1 MRDMKSN
8 EIKKRQGKLHLI
20 LFLLCACIFIY
31 FLIDY
36 LNLPSNLG
44 FSINRINFDALNVIS
59 GIFVAI
65 FIFILSYYCV
75 EKWNIKK
82 QQNQE
87 KAIIIVLIQ
96 IYENCKQG
104 ITLLHKGG
112 LQFLVKHTDFQ
123 ALYDHNSPAYKYA
136 DSFFGNEQ
144 FLLHFFA
151 EGIVPHDI
159 ILSYFKI
166 KQDINQHLTMSVA
179 LFDHIENVIPT
190 QDDLILEL
198 DSAINT
204 LKQYED
210 TK

>member
-1 MRDMKSN
+1 M
-8 EIKKRQGKLHLI
+8 
-20 LFLLCACIFIY
+20 
-31 FLIDY
+31 IDY
-36 LNLPSNLG
+36 LNLPSHLG
-44 FSINRINFDALNVIS
+44 FSINRINFNALNVIS

-65 FIFILSYYCV
+65 FIFILSYYFV

-87 KAIIIVLIQ
+87 KAIITVLIQ

-112 LQFLVKHTDFQ
+112 LQFLIKQTDFQ
-123 ALYDHNSPAYKYA
+123 ALYDYNSPAYKYA
-136 DSFFGNEQ
+136 NSFFENEQ
-144 FLLHFFA
+144 FLLQFFA
-151 EGIVPHDI
+151 EGIVSHDI

-179 LFDHIENVIPT
+179 LFDHIEKIIPT
-190 QDDLILEL
+190 RDELILEL